1 MHGCR
6 YNFGPRLI
14 IHLKKCIQ
22 RKRQSLAVYSL
33 LLIGSETA
41 QVQKNDWLIGG
52 STKFASNKT
61 ADIKT
66 SMFEFSPN
74 AGYFFANNFAGGL
87 RTDINSVKV
96 EAEDAI
102 SSTLIS
108 PFLRY
113 YFLPTD
119 NKVNFMLDGSF
130 GFGSTSAAGDTKSQT
145 GFGLAAGPAIF
156 LNKHTALEFTLGY
169 NSIKYEN
176 DPDRSNTFTVGV
188 GFQVHLLGSK
198 K

>member
-1 MHGCR
+1 MKKLSIALLF
-6 YNFGPRLI
+6 FG
-14 IHLKKCIQ
+14 
-22 RKRQSLAVYSL
+22 
-33 LLIGSETA
+33 LIGSLNA
-41 QVQKNDWLIGG
+41 QIMKNDWLLGG
-52 STKFASNKT
+52 GIKFASNKV

-74 AGYFFANNFAGGL
+74 AGYFFVNNFAGGL
-87 RTDINSVKV
+87 RADINSVKL
-96 EAEDAI
+96 EDEDAV

-113 YFLPTD
+113 YFLPGD
-119 NKVNFMLDGSF
+119 SKVNIMLDGSF
-130 GFGSTSAAGDTKSQT
+130 GFGSTSGVGETKSQS
-145 GFGLAAGPAIF
+145 GFGFATGPAIF

-169 NSIKYEN
+169 NSIKYED

-188 GFQVHLLGSK
+188 GFQIHLLGSK

>member
-1 MHGCR
+1 M
-6 YNFGPRLI
+6 
-14 IHLKKCIQ
+14 KKL
-22 RKRQSLAVYSL
+22 SLAFCL
-33 LLIGSETA
+33 FLLIGSVRA
-41 QVQKNDWLIGG
+41 QIQKNDWLIGG
-52 STKFASNKT
+52 STKFSSNKT

-87 RTDINSVKV
+87 RSDINSVKL
-96 EAEDAI
+96 EDEDAV
-102 SSTLIS
+102 SNVLFS

-113 YFLPTD
+113 YFLPSD
-119 NKVNFMLDGSF
+119 SKVNIMLDGSF
-130 GFGSTSAAGDTKSQT
+130 GFGSTSAAGDTKSQS
-145 GFGLAAGPAIF
+145 GFGFVAGPAIF

-169 NSIKYEN
+169 NSIKFED

-188 GFQVHLLGSK
+188 GFQVHLLGGK

>member
-1 MHGCR
+1 M
-6 YNFGPRLI
+6 
-14 IHLKKCIQ
+14 KKILLAICLFIWV
-22 RKRQSLAVYSL
+22 RSL
-33 LLIGSETA
+33 TA

-52 STKFASNKT
+52 STKFSSNKT
-61 ADIKT
+61 ANLKT

-87 RTDINSVKV
+87 RSGINSVKL
-96 EAEDAI
+96 EDEDAV
-102 SSTLIS
+102 SSVLFS

-113 YFLPTD
+113 YFLPSD
-119 NKVNFMLDGSF
+119 NKVNIMLDGSF
-130 GFGSTSAAGDTKSQT
+130 GFGSTSAVGDTKSQS
-145 GFGLAAGPAIF
+145 GFGFAAGPAIF

-169 NSIKYEN
+169 NSIKSED

>member
-1 MHGCR
+1 M
-6 YNFGPRLI
+6 
-14 IHLKKCIQ
+14 KKILLATCLFFSVG
-22 RKRQSLAVYSL
+22 SL
-33 LLIGSETA
+33 TA

-52 STKFASNKT
+52 STKFSSNKT

-74 AGYFFANNFAGGL
+74 AGYFFANNFAAGL
-87 RTDINSVKV
+87 RAGISSVKL
-96 EAEDAI
+96 EGTDAV
-102 SSTLIS
+102 SSSLFS

-113 YFLPTD
+113 YFLPGA

-130 GFGSTSAAGDTKSQT
+130 GFGSTSAVGRTVSQN
-145 GFGLAAGPAIF
+145 GFGFAAGPAIF

-169 NSIKYEN
+169 NSIKSED
-176 DPDRSNTFTVGV
+176 DPDRSNTFTVGI
-188 GFQVHLLGSK
+188 GFQVHLLGNK

>member
-1 MHGCR
+1 M
-6 YNFGPRLI
+6 
-14 IHLKKCIQ
+14 KKL
-22 RKRQSLAVYSL
+22 SLAIML
-33 LLIGSETA
+33 FLLIGSLTA

-96 EAEDAI
+96 EDEDAI

-113 YFLPTD
+113 YFLPSD
-119 NKVNFMLDGSF
+119 SKVNIMLDGSF
-130 GFGSTSAAGDTKSQT
+130 GFGSTSGMGETISQS
-145 GFGLAAGPAIF
+145 GFGFVAGPAIF

-169 NSIKYEN
+169 NSIKFED

>member
-1 MHGCR
+1 M
-6 YNFGPRLI
+6 
-14 IHLKKCIQ
+14 KK
-22 RKRQSLAVYSL
+22 LFFAVFFL
-33 LLIGSETA
+33 GLIGSLNA
-41 QVQKNDWLIGG
+41 QIMKNDWLLGG
-52 STKFASNKT
+52 GIKFASNKV

-87 RTDINSVKV
+87 RADIKSVKL
-96 EAEDAI
+96 ENEDAV

-113 YFLPTD
+113 YFLPVE
-119 NKVNFMLDGSF
+119 NKVNIMVDGSF
-130 GFGSTSAAGDTKSQT
+130 GFGSTSALGDSKGQSGY
-145 GFGLAAGPAIF
+145 GFAAGPAIF

-169 NSIKYEN
+169 NSIKSKD
-176 DPDRSNTFTVGV
+176 DPDRSNTFTVGA
-188 GFQVHLLGSK
+188 GFQIHLLGSK

>member
-1 MHGCR
+1 MKKLSIALLF
-6 YNFGPRLI
+6 FG
-14 IHLKKCIQ
+14 
-22 RKRQSLAVYSL
+22 
-33 LLIGSETA
+33 LIGSLNA
-41 QVQKNDWLIGG
+41 QIMKNDWLLGG
-52 STKFASNKT
+52 GIKFASNKV

-74 AGYFFANNFAGGL
+74 AGYFFVNNFAGGL
-87 RTDINSVKV
+87 RADINSVKL
-96 EAEDAI
+96 EDEDAM

-113 YFLPTD
+113 YFLPGD
-119 NKVNFMLDGSF
+119 NKVNIMLDGSF
-130 GFGSTSAAGDTKSQT
+130 GFGSTSALGETTSLSGVT
-145 GFGLAAGPAIF
+145 FAAGPAIF

-169 NSIKYEN
+169 NSMKYED

-188 GFQVHLLGSK
+188 GFQIHLLGSK

>member
-1 MHGCR
+1 M
-6 YNFGPRLI
+6 
-14 IHLKKCIQ
+14 KKILLAICLFIWVG
-22 RKRQSLAVYSL
+22 SL
-33 LLIGSETA
+33 TA

-52 STKFASNKT
+52 STKFSSNKT
-61 ADIKT
+61 ANLKT

-87 RTDINSVKV
+87 RSGINSVKL
-96 EAEDAI
+96 EDEDAV
-102 SSTLIS
+102 SSVLFS

-113 YFLPTD
+113 YFLPSD
-119 NKVNFMLDGSF
+119 NKVNIMLDGSF
-130 GFGSTSAAGDTKSQT
+130 GFGSTSAVGDTKSQS
-145 GFGLAAGPAIF
+145 GFGFAAGPAIF

-169 NSIKYEN
+169 NSIKSED